1 MFAARAGCNLAS
13 LPKKIFISAGEY
25 SGDLLGA
32 DLVAGLRS
40 VFHSASFFGITGP
53 AMNAAGVESIA
64 GIEELSVMGVAEV
77 VRKIGDLALLE
88 KKIFAAIERLQ
99 PDFVITV
106 DFPGFHFRMAEHL
119 KMLGIPVYQYVAPKL
134 WAWGAGR
141 AERLR
146 RDFSGVLGILPFE
159 AEFFHGRGIKYRY
172 VGCPHVD
179 RIRRVK
185 VDRTMFGFDRDRA
198 TQPVVL
204 LLPGSR
210 KGEIEAI
217 APLMVRIAR
226 QLEAAVPGI
235 TFALPV
241 AANLDLKFVRAHFS
255 GLRHLHVHHGS
266 SLELMSVAD
275 VAVVASGTATL
286 ECGLSELPMV
296 VVYEMGAISY
306 ALMSKL
312 VSIKHV
318 SLVNLIAGSEV
329 VPEFVQ
335 NVDAIHVARQVE
347 DLLLDQSVRGRQI
360 AGLRLVNSSLAGG
373 AGLTAAKT
381 IEEWLGGVS

>member
-1 MFAARAGCNLAS
+1 
-13 LPKKIFISAGEY
+13 
-25 SGDLLGA
+25 
-32 DLVAGLRS
+32 
-40 VFHSASFFGITGP
+40 
-53 AMNAAGVESIA
+53 MNAAGVESIA

-99 PDFVITV
+99 PAFVVTV

-141 AERLR
+141 ADRLR

-159 AEFFHGRGIKYRY
+159 VDFFRERGIKYQY

-185 VDRTMFGFDRDRA
+185 VDRAMFGFDPDRSS
-198 TQPVVL
+198 QPVVL

-210 KGEIEAI
+210 KGEIESI

-226 QLEAAVPGI
+226 QLEVAVPGVV
-235 TFALPV
+235 FALPV
-241 AANLDLKFVRAHFS
+241 AANLDLKFVRSHFS
-255 GLRHLHVHHGS
+255 GVRHLRVHHGS
-266 SLELMSVAD
+266 SLELMSLAD

-306 ALMSKL
+306 ALMSKM

-318 SLVNLIAGSEV
+318 SLVNLIAGHEV

-335 NVDAIHVARQVE
+335 NVDATEVARQVQG
-347 DLLLDQSVRGRQI
+347 LLQDQAVRGRQI
-360 AGLRLVNSSLAGG
+360 AGLRLVNSELAGG
-373 AGLTAAKT
+373 AALTAAKT
-381 IEEWLGGVS
+381 IKEWQGGVP